1 MSKVPAGWVN
11 TKLKNIAKIK
21 SGSTPLRAKGTR
33 YFTQNGT
40 PWVKTLDLNNSEIHI
55 TDEEITDLALKETSC
70 TLFPANTVLVAMY
83 GGFNQIGR
91 TGLIIKPS
99 ASNQALSGLILNEE
113 IADPKYVLNYL
124 NGNVSKWKEFA
135 ASSRKDPNITR
146 DDVCNF
152 PILLPPLP
160 EQTKIAQILSTWDKA
175 IATTEQLIGNSQQQ
189 KKALMQS
196 LLTGAIKFQGFPQ
209 WKKDTLEN
217 IVGEIHGGGTPS
229 REIIKYWS
237 GDIPWVTVK
246 DLIGNKIISAKEF
259 ISKSGLDNS
268 SAKLVPAGTVIL
280 CTRMAVGKAV
290 VAECKV
296 AINQDLK
303 AIYPSENVISD
314 YLHNWFIYRKEVI
327 GKMGTGSTV
336 KGVQIGEIKSLIMS
350 VPSSLK
356 EQQKIAAVLTAAD
369 NEIEL
374 LQKKLTFLKQE
385 KAALMQQLLTG
396 KRRVKINA
404 TEECMDA

>member
-11 TKLKNIAKIK
+11 TKLQNIAKIK

-91 TGLIIKPS
+91 TGLITKPS

-160 EQTKIAQILSTWDKA
+160 EQTKIAKILSTWDKA
-175 IATTEQLIGNSQQQ
+175 IATTEKLIGNSQQQ

-196 LLTGAIKFQGFPQ
+196 LLTGKKRLPGFEGE
-209 WKKDTLEN
+209 WSNTTLEDCCYIN
-217 IVGEIHGGGTPS
+217 PRKAPRPENGLVS
-229 REIIKYWS
+229 
-237 GDIPWVTVK
+237 
-246 DLIGNKIISAKEF
+246 F
-259 ISKSGLDNS
+259 ISMDSVS
-268 SAKLVPAGTVIL
+268 ESAKLLKTEVRNYDDVEKGFTSFSIRDVLVAKITPCFENGKGAYLDKLINEIGFGSTEFHVLRSKVNTSSKFIYFITNTDEFRVRGEANMQGSAGQKRVT
-280 CTRMAVGKAV
+280 T
-290 VAECKV
+290 
-296 AINQDLK
+296 
-303 AIYPSENVISD
+303 D
-314 YLHNWFIYRKEVI
+314 YLKLYP
-327 GKMGTGSTV
+327 V
-336 KGVQIGEIKSLIMS
+336 KL
-350 VPSSLK
+350 PPLP
-356 EQQKIAAVLTAAD
+356 EQQKIAAILTAAD
-369 NEIEL
+369 NEIDL

-396 KRRVKINA
+396 KRRVKVEA
-404 TEECMDA
+404 A

>member
-11 TKLKNIAKIK
+11 TKLQNIAKIK

-91 TGLIIKPS
+91 TGLITKPS

-196 LLTGAIKFQGFPQ
+196 LLTGKKRLPGFEGEFKYLNFSDVVGIDQQNLKNKTADDFYFKYISLADVKFGVIEKSLEYISFKTAPSRARRILKEGDILLATVRPNLQGFARV
-209 WKKDTLEN
+209 KKEHSEMIASTGFSVLSPKKSFCSDYIFHYLYSDHLTAQIDSLV
-217 IVGEIHGGGTPS
+217 VGSNYPAI
-229 REIIKYWS
+229 
-237 GDIPWVTVK
+237 
-246 DLIGNKIISAKEF
+246 
-259 ISKSGLDNS
+259 NS
-268 SAKLVPAGTVIL
+268 SDVANLKIFCPEYNEQVEIAKVLNNCLDTI
-280 CTRMAVGKAV
+280 
-290 VAECKV
+290 
-296 AINQDLK
+296 
-303 AIYPSENVISD
+303 EN
-314 YLHNWFIYRKEVI
+314 
-327 GKMGTGSTV
+327 M
-336 KGVQIGEIKSLIMS
+336 
-350 VPSSLK
+350 
-356 EQQKIAAVLTAAD
+356 
-369 NEIEL
+369 
-374 LQKKLTFLKQE
+374 QKKLAFLKQE

-396 KRRVKINA
+396 KRRVRVEA
-404 TEECMDA
+404 A